1 MDKMERVI
9 IVGVETQNNYR
20 TFEASMEELVNLTET
35 AQGEVVGRLDQK
47 RQNLD
52 RRTIV
57 GKGKL
62 EELHSLVLSTEA
74 DAIVFNHELTARQ
87 TTSIEE
93 IVGIKVIDR
102 VQLILDIFALRARSK
117 EGQLQVELAQL
128 NYMLPRLVGKGTAL
142 SRLGGGIGTRGPGET
157 KLETDRRHIR
167 YKVTQI
173 KEELKQTEKHRER
186 SRQKRR
192 DSNVFQIGLIG
203 YTNAGKSTI
212 LNLLTDA
219 GTYSEDQLFATLDPL
234 TKQWTLP
241 EGFQTTLTDTVGFI
255 QDLPTQLIEAF
266 QSTLEESKGM
276 DLLLHVVDATSENR
290 HQQEETVLK
299 LLESLDMNDTPVLTV
314 YNKADLIDTETFVP
328 SLFPSCLVSAKIP
341 EHSDL
346 LTHHIREM
354 MKTVLVPYDMALP
367 AHELYQLSQMQQDTM
382 VVHYEFDE
390 EENGYDVT
398 GFAKENSK
406 WIRKEEPDELEW

>member
-1 MDKMERVI
+1 MERVI
-9 IVGVETQNNYR
+9 IVGVETQHNYR

-93 IVGIKVIDR
+93 VVGIKVIDR

-173 KEELKQTEKHRER
+173 KEELKETEKHRER

-219 GTYSEDQLFATLDPL
+219 NTYSEDQLFATLDPL

-276 DLLLHVVDATSENR
+276 DLLLHVVDATSNNR

-314 YNKADLIDTETFVP
+314 YNKADLIDPDAFVP

-354 MKTVLVPYDMALP
+354 MKTVLVPYEMELSS
-367 AHELYQLSQMQQDTM
+367 HELYQLSQMQQDTM

-390 EENGYDVT
+390 EKNGYDVT

-406 WIRKEEPDELEW
+406 WVRKEEPDELAW

>member
-1 MDKMERVI
+1 MERVI